1 MAPEDV
7 GEADADAEGLAR
19 RAARQD
25 RFGAR
30 QARVLAERQDD
41 PVRHRHRIIIIVGPG
56 PAVDEEGL
64 AITLAAAVDE
74 DEVVGD
80 HAVERR
86 AILPALRRL
95 QALGEGGEVRALASR
110 SFGAAGGW
118 PTRTRGGLGRG

>member
-1 MAPEDV
+1 MTIEKELVVPDRHPRDVDITRLPAIAMAPEDV

-41 PVRHRHRIIIIVGPG
+41 PVRQRHRIIIIVGPG

-74 DEVVGD
+74 DIGS
-80 HAVERR
+80 ASCRERVC
-86 AILPALRRL
+86 P
-95 QALGEGGEVRALASR
+95 
-110 SFGAAGGW
+110 
-118 PTRTRGGLGRG
+118 